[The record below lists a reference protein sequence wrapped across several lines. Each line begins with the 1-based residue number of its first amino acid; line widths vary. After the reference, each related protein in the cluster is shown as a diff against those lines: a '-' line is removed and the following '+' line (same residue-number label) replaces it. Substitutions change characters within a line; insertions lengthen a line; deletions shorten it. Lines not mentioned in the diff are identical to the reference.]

1 MNPSTSIDN
10 AAHAAPHGAAR
21 RQFLLG
27 LGAGVVGTA
36 ALGAA
41 AWKYI
46 DPAQQTQPFYGHHQ
60 AGITT
65 EQPAAGMVVAF
76 DVLSKNKDELTA
88 LFKLLT
94 ERFAF
99 LTQGGPAPEVD
110 QRLPPLDSGIL
121 GPQIQPDNLTATLSV
136 GASLFDER
144 FGLRNKKPIHL
155 ERMTAFSNDQL
166 NPAECHGDLLLQFC
180 ANTAETNLHALRDII
195 KHTPKLMA
203 PRWKLDGFLPP
214 SQVPNRFGFHTARNL
229 LGFKDGSSN
238 LDIYDEPLMNEL
250 VWVNPQHQDVAWAT
264 GGSYQAVRIIRNLVE
279 RWDRTP
285 LKEQEDIIGRKK
297 ASGALI
303 GQHHEHEEADY
314 GQHPETSQVPLDAH
328 IRLANPRTM
337 AMQKHRILRR
347 GFNYD
352 RGLTA
357 SGQMD
362 MGLLFICYQVNLQ
375 AGFINVQTRLNGEQL
390 EEYIKPTGGG
400 YFFALPGVAPG
411 SYLGAGLLA

>member
-1 MNPSTSIDN
+1 VNPTTTVDS
-10 AAHAAPHGAAR
+10 AHAAPSSAAR
-21 RQFLLG
+21 RHFLLG
-27 LGAGVVGTA
+27 LGAGALGTA

-41 AWKYI
+41 AWRYT
-46 DPAQQTQPFYGHHQ
+46 DPAQETQPFYGRHQ

-76 DVLSKNKDELTA
+76 DVLSKDKAELTA

-94 ERFAF
+94 ERLAF
-99 LTQGGPAPEVD
+99 LTQGGKPPEAD
-110 QRLPPLDSGIL
+110 QRLPPMDSGIV
-121 GPQIQPDNLTATLSV
+121 GPMVAPDNLTATLSV

-155 ERMTAFSNDQL
+155 ERMTAFPNDQL
-166 NPAECHGDLLLQFC
+166 NPAECHGDLLLQLC

-195 KHTPKLMA
+195 KHSPKLMA

-214 SQVPNRFGFHTARNL
+214 RQVPNTFGFHTARNL

-238 LDIYDEPLMNEL
+238 IDIYDEALMNDL
-250 VWVNPQHQDVAWAT
+250 VWVNPKHQDVDWTA

-285 LKEQEDIIGRKK
+285 LKEQEHIFGRQK
-297 ASGALI
+297 ASGALL
-303 GQHHEHEEADY
+303 GQHHEHEEADF
-314 GQHPETSQVPLDAH
+314 GQHPETSAVPLDAH

-337 AMQKHRILRR
+337 ATQRHRILRR
-347 GFNYD
+347 GYNYD
-352 RGLTA
+352 RGLTQA
-357 SGQMD
+357 GQMD
-362 MGLLFICYQVNLQ
+362 MGLLFICYQANLQ
-375 AGFINVQTRLNGEQL
+375 DGFINVQTRLNGEQL

-400 YFFALPGVAPG
+400 YFFALPGVASG
-411 SYLGAGLLA
+411 SFLGAGLLA